1 MSRCRKPN
9 GRFKSCTVGHR
20 RGGGQR
26 VEAAATAYRYGF
38 YWSRGAYHRKRGPL
52 SVEIVL
58 EGDGLVQVNVR
69 YEGNLVS
76 TPTFVSENDVEQAM
90 RSAIT
95 HWTRLQAYAAREDA
109 KSFRPEG
116 ARASHPRGC

>member
-9 GRFKSCTVGHR
+9 GRFKSCAVGHR

-26 VEAAATAYRYGF
+26 VEAAATAYR
-38 YWSRGAYHRKRGPL
+38 S
-52 SVEIVL
+52 
-58 EGDGLVQVNVR
+58 
-69 YEGNLVS
+69 
-76 TPTFVSENDVEQAM
+76 
-90 RSAIT
+90 
-95 HWTRLQAYAAREDA
+95 RLQAYAAREDA